1 MKAMK
6 QANAQLFWE
15 RTLSRRQVLQ
25 EWAKRRK
32 ERSSDE
38 CERQGQGPDEFVSHG
53 SGIQRGSKGQGKKGG
68 RKSSG
73 KEKRKSVLKRPTLI
87 ASPIDGPE
95 MSRVRMRLLLR
106 GLRLPNVSM

>member
-1 MKAMK
+1 MRSFFGKEHCLDGKFFRSGPKEEKKEAPMNVK
-6 QANAQLFWE
+6 GKGKGPMNLFPTGE
-15 RTLSRRQVLQ
+15 
-25 EWAKRRK
+25 
-32 ERSSDE
+32 
-38 CERQGQGPDEFVSHG
+38 
-53 SGIQRGSKGQGKKGG
+53 KGG

>member
-15 RTLSRRQVLQ
+15 RTLPRRQVLQ

-32 ERSSDE
+32 EAPMNVK
-38 CERQGQGPDEFVSHG
+38 GKGKGPMNLFPTGE
-53 SGIQRGSKGQGKKGG
+53 KGG